1 LKLFIIVEE
10 QLFSVSDVRSMLALC
25 ARVVAL
31 PAQLTTWTEI
41 VVGGIAEL
49 IEARSAFAC
58 ELVAEPA
65 EPWRFNR
72 FLVRY
77 GGGRWRPAVHLLETL
92 AGSAQMPARGSL
104 TLLGDVLP
112 TPAGPRMLA
121 RPEYLFRS
129 RRSVASIRHV
139 AGSVICVA
147 FYRLSSEFCL
157 RDRALVDLLF
167 GWPWLTVEANGDTTI
182 TDKVTITQTRKT
194 YAQNWPAYNEA
205 QTNEKRQFQILL
217 ADLCKGIKGEDEDE
231 KPGRGRPRFPL
242 RDAVFSI
249 VFKVYSTYSGRRF
262 TSDLCDAQ
270 AKGYID
276 RVPHYNTAFKY
287 IENPNL
293 YPILLSMI
301 ERASL
306 PLKAVEEN
314 FAVDSTGFCF
324 SRFTRWFDVK
334 YNKFTS
340 KQEWVKAHICTG
352 VKTNVVTAIEIHGK
366 DAGDAPQLPSLV
378 QTTAKNFT
386 MKEVSADKGYTGGET
401 HDAIANVGAVP
412 FIAFKANATGGIG
425 GLFGKM
431 FHYFNYRRDEFLAH
445 YHQRSN
451 VESTVTMI
459 KTKFGDGLRGKS
471 DVAGRNEVLCKTL
484 RHNICCLISAMYE
497 LGITPTFGL

>member
-1 LKLFIIVEE
+1 MLNANEITDGITTGIE
-10 QLFSVSDVRSMLALC
+10 VRKQRGLEIAALA
-25 ARVVAL
+25 RIDK
-31 PAQLTTWTEI
+31 E
-41 VVGGIAEL
+41 
-49 IEARSAFAC
+49 
-58 ELVAEPA
+58 
-65 EPWRFNR
+65 
-72 FLVRY
+72 
-77 GGGRWRPAVHLLETL
+77 
-92 AGSAQMPARGSL
+92 
-104 TLLGDVLP
+104 GDVYVVPSVTSPRP
-112 TPAGPRMLA
+112 TKYKVTMGGLFPKCTCPDFETRGCKCKHIYAV
-121 RPEYLFRS
+121 EYTLQRE
-129 RRSVASIRHV
+129 RSV
-139 AGSVICVA
+139 
-147 FYRLSSEFCL
+147 
-157 RDRALVDLLF
+157 
-167 GWPWLTVEANGDTTI
+167 TVEPNGDTTI

-217 ADLCKGIKGEDEDE
+217 ADLCKGIKDEDEDE
-231 KPGRGRPRFPL
+231 KPSRGRPRFPL

-366 DAGDAPQLPSLV
+366 DSGDAPQLPSLV

-425 GLFGKM
+425 GLFAKM
-431 FHYFNYRRDEFLAH
+431 FHYFNYRRDEFLGH
-445 YHQRSN
+445 YHRRSN
-451 VESTVTMI
+451 VESTVMMI
-459 KTKFGDGLRGKS
+459 KTKFGDGLRSKS

-484 RHNICCLISAMYE
+484 CHNICCLISAMYE
-497 LGITPTFGL
+497 LGIQPEFGLADAHKMPTMPTNAVGFAN